1 MKKIFQKLKFLLVI
15 VQLLRQRKNLKKKLN
30 QSTNNINK
38 PIQVGS
44 FSDDILTANVLV
56 KDRNV
61 TINVSGF
68 MNEFD
73 AMLWAR
79 MQSELWLKELQ
90 FKKDLNRNTTLH

>member
-1 MKKIFQKLKFLLVI
+1 M
-15 VQLLRQRKNLKKKLN
+15 QLLRQRKNLKKKLN